1 MLSFNTLLRP
11 TSVEEAYDMAVK
23 HKFAPLLAGTCWTRL
38 GRRIHP
44 VAIDLSGLD
53 LRYIREGES
62 DIRIGA
68 MATQADVENHP
79 ALKELGKGILSKA
92 VHEILGVQF
101 RNMATMGASVA
112 AKFGFSDIIPA
123 LLALHAHVE
132 LYKGGRMPLA
142 DYLEHYGERDILTE
156 IIIPKQ
162 DIPVAIEALRIS
174 RGDFPLLTGAIAK
187 EGHSFELYIGTRP
200 GPAKLALK
208 ASALLTQEGPK
219 AALAAGQLA
228 AEELDFQSN
237 SHASADYRRNMTRN
251 MVVRLVEEVA
261 QWK

>member
-11 TSVEEAYDMAVK
+11 TSVGEAYEMAVK

-44 VAIDLSGLD
+44 VAIDLSELG
-53 LRYIREGES
+53 LRYIRESEN

-68 MATQADVENHP
+68 MATQSDVEQHP
-79 ALKELGKGILSKA
+79 ALQSLGRGLLPKA

-112 AKFGFSDIIPA
+112 SKFGFSDIIPA

-132 LYKGGRMPLA
+132 LYKGGRMTLL
-142 DYLEHYGERDILTE
+142 DYLETYNARDILTE

-187 EGHSFELYIGTRP
+187 EGHRFEVYIGTRP
-200 GPAKLALK
+200 GLAKLAER
-208 ASALLTQEGPK
+208 ASALLTEKGPQ
-219 AALAAGQLA
+219 AALEAGQLA
-228 AEELDFQSN
+228 AQELDFQTN
-237 SHASADYRRNMTRN
+237 SHASADYRMNMTKN